1 MMDKN
6 LTIIVGHYG
15 SGKTE
20 FAVNYAVKSKE
31 DNPKVNL
38 IDLDI
43 INPYFR
49 SRERRNE
56 LKELGVN
63 VIESSIKNKNLDL
76 PALSPAIN
84 GAINEKGSKTIIDAG
99 GDPIGA
105 KALSRYNN
113 QIKKLD
119 YDMFLVVNA
128 NRPET
133 QTVDQ
138 VIDYYNK
145 IQGSSR
151 LIITGIINNTHMLK
165 DTKEEDVYK
174 GKKLVEEVS
183 KQINK
188 PIKYH
193 SAMKKIADQ
202 INSQS
207 KELKIFPLKLY
218 MRDNWMY

>member
-1 MMDKN
+1 
-6 LTIIVGHYG
+6 
-15 SGKTE
+15 
-20 FAVNYAVKSKE
+20 
-31 DNPKVNL
+31 
-38 IDLDI
+38 
-43 INPYFR
+43 
-49 SRERRNE
+49 
-56 LKELGVN
+56 
-63 VIESSIKNKNLDL
+63 
-76 PALSPAIN
+76 
-84 GAINEKGSKTIIDAG
+84 
-99 GDPIGA
+99 
-105 KALSRYNN
+105 
-113 QIKKLD
+113 
-119 YDMFLVVNA
+119 MFLVVNA

-165 DTKEEDVYK
+165 DTKEEDVYR

-183 KQINK
+183 KRINK

-218 MRDNWMY
+218 MRENWMY

>member
-1 MMDKN
+1 MDKN

-84 GAINEKGSKTIIDAG
+84 GAINEKGSKTIIDA
-99 GDPIGA
+99 
-105 KALSRYNN
+105 
-113 QIKKLD
+113 
-119 YDMFLVVNA
+119 
-128 NRPET
+128 
-133 QTVDQ
+133 
-138 VIDYYNK
+138 
-145 IQGSSR
+145 
-151 LIITGIINNTHMLK
+151 
-165 DTKEEDVYK
+165 
-174 GKKLVEEVS
+174 
-183 KQINK
+183 
-188 PIKYH
+188 
-193 SAMKKIADQ
+193 
-202 INSQS
+202 
-207 KELKIFPLKLY
+207 
-218 MRDNWMY
+218 